1 MFRHVGSA
9 LAAIFFF
16 KKKILGTLEV
26 LVKTYSSLLLCGN
39 HDAMFVLDQRFVG
52 YDCQSV

>member
-26 LVKTYSSLLLCGN
+26 LVKTYSSLLCGN
-39 HDAMFVLDQRFVG
+39 HDAMFVLDQGFVG
-52 YDCQSV
+52 YDCQSA